1 MIQVV
6 VLHVQRRLRLYDHL
20 WILWWLCK
28 LSLGGQSLEQVG
40 HWNSIIVMSAE
51 DALWCRS

>member
-1 MIQVV
+1 MSKEDWM
-6 VLHVQRRLRLYDHL
+6 LYDHL

>member
-6 VLHVQRRLRLYDHL
+6 VLHVQRRLRV
-20 WILWWLCK
+20 CK

-51 DALWCRS
+51 DAL

>member
-1 MIQVV
+1 MSKEDCV
-6 VLHVQRRLRLYDHL
+6 LYDHV